1 MSSRAEIDSILD
13 GLGGRGNIKDY
24 FHCATRLRFNLYD
37 YSLLDQEKLKSQ
49 PSILSVVIASG
60 QCQLII
66 GTEVESVYQTIK
78 TVINNQ
84 EMSNTNECSNEGKS
98 ENTTTRKESKINLI
112 LGFISGSFLPIIGVI
127 AAAGLLRAMTT
138 VLAEFSYFH
147 GSETLKVINLIA
159 NVPFHYLPVIL
170 GFSIARKLKSNE
182 LVGAAIG
189 AALLYPELTK
199 LAGQTLHFVGVPI
212 IVADYSGTVF
222 PIFFA
227 IVTAAFIE
235 RSLKRIIPN
244 SLQLMFAPLI
254 TFLIVVPLTLIL
266 LGPFGAILG
275 DYMAKGILYVINLS
289 GLLSGIFIG
298 AFYSIIVMFG
308 LHWTLTPIMYTNLV
322 HGGDPIYAIGGMSAI
337 AQMGIALGILIKSK
351 DSKTRQLAGGAF
363 FPSLISGVTE
373 PILYGL
379 IIPHKR
385 TIPFMFISG
394 AVGGGIIGFY
404 GVKLNEMVF
413 ASLLSIPTAQNI
425 LVYTVALFATL
436 LTGALLVIIFG
447 YESKADVSGDKK

>member
-1 MSSRAEIDSILD
+1 MSSRAEIGTVID
-13 GLGGRGNIKDY
+13 GLGGRENIKDY
-24 FHCATRLRFNLYD
+24 FHCATRLRFSLYD
-37 YSLLDQEKLKSQ
+37 YSLIDQEKLKSQ
-49 PSILSVVIASG
+49 PSVLTVIIASG

-66 GTEVESVYQTIK
+66 GNGVENVYQEVNKFIKNIDASKTID
-78 TVINNQ
+78 N
-84 EMSNTNECSNEGKS
+84 SS
-98 ENTTTRKESKINLI
+98 ENEIDHTEATKESKINI
-112 LGFISGSFLPIIGVI
+112 VFGFISGSFLPIIGI
-127 AAAGLLRAMTT
+127 ISAAGLLRAVTT
-138 VLAEFSYFH
+138 VLGGFSYFH
-147 GSETLKVINLIA
+147 GSETLKVITLIA

-189 AALLYPELTK
+189 AALLYPEFTK
-199 LAGQTLHFVGVPI
+199 LAGQTLHFSGIPI
-212 IVADYSGTVF
+212 TIADYSGTVF

-227 IVTAAFIE
+227 VITAAFLE
-235 RSLKRIIPN
+235 KLLKRVVPN
-244 SLQLMFAPLI
+244 SLQLMI
-254 TFLIVVPLTLIL
+254 VPLAILVTVIPVTLIF

-275 DYMAKGILYVINLS
+275 EYMAKGILYVINLS

-308 LHWTLTPIMYTNLV
+308 LHWALTPITFTNLA

-337 AQMGIALGILIKSK
+337 AQMGIALGILIKSR
-351 DSKTRQLAGGAF
+351 DSKTRQLAGSAF
-363 FPSLISGVTE
+363 FPALISGITE

-379 IIPHKR
+379 IIPNKR
-385 TIPFMFISG
+385 TLPFMFISG

-404 GVKLNEMVF
+404 GVKINEIIF
-413 ASLLSIPTAQNI
+413 ASLLSIPSAQNI

-447 YESKADVSGDKK
+447 YESNSDVSGDKK

>member
-1 MSSRAEIDSILD
+1 MSNRSEIDAVVD
-13 GLGGRGNIKDY
+13 GLGGRENIKDY
-24 FHCATRLRFNLYD
+24 FHCATRLRFSLYD
-37 YSLLDQEKLKSQ
+37 YSLIDQEKLKSQ
-49 PSILSVVIASG
+49 PSILTVVIASG

-66 GTEVESVYQTIK
+66 GNGVEAVYHEINKYIK
-78 TVINNQ
+78 NIDEDNPAAH
-84 EMSNTNECSNEGKS
+84 TNKKIEHNDES
-98 ENTTTRKESKINLI
+98 KESKINSI
-112 LGFISGSFLPIIGVI
+112 FGFISGSFLPVIGIIS
-127 AAAGLLRAMTT
+127 AAGLLRAVTT
-138 VLAEFSYFH
+138 LLGGFSYFN

-159 NVPFHYLPVIL
+159 NVPFHYLPVLL
-170 GFSIARKLKSNE
+170 GFTIARKLKSNE

-189 AALLYPELTK
+189 AALLYPEFTK
-199 LAGQTLHFVGVPI
+199 LAGQTLHFSGIPI
-212 IVADYSGTVF
+212 TIADYSGTVF

-227 IVTAAFIE
+227 VITAAFFE
-235 RSLKRIIPN
+235 KVLKKFVPS
-244 SLQLMFAPLI
+244 SLQLMIVPLAI
-254 TFLIVVPLTLIL
+254 LVTVVPITLIF

-308 LHWTLTPIMYTNLV
+308 LHWALTPITFTNLA

-337 AQMGIALGILIKSK
+337 AQMGIALGILIKSR
-351 DSKTRQLAGGAF
+351 DSKTRQLAGSAF
-363 FPSLISGVTE
+363 FPALISGITE

-379 IIPHKR
+379 IIPNKR

-404 GVKLNEMVF
+404 GVKINEIIF

-447 YESKADVSGDKK
+447 YESKTDVSGDKK